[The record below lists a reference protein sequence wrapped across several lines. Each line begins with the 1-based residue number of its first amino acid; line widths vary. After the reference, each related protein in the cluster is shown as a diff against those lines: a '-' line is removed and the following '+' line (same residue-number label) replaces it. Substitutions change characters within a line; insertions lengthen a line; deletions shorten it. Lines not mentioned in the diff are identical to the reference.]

1 MAREEGT
8 YKGGSLQPSVGLQE
22 NVSQEML
29 CKKKEGKAYLIIV
42 MLFAMLLAMLFAAIV
57 NHIGVRIMIF
67 AVLFAMLFAMLFAP
81 YGKFSIKFF
90 KGLREEAEE
99 GEEGFLDEGENLKE
113 ITRSLLMVDN
123 VKAELSGGYLARH
136 FFRGVTWVI
145 SMSFICNFH

>member
-29 CKKKEGKAYLIIV
+29 GKKKEGKAYLIIV
-42 MLFAMLLAMLFAAIV
+42 MLFTMLFAAIV

-67 AVLFAMLFAMLFAP
+67 VVLFAMLFAP
-81 YGKFSIKFF
+81 YGKSSIKFF

-123 VKAELSGGYLARH
+123 VKAELFRGYLARH
-136 FFRGVTWVI
+136 FFRGVTWII
-145 SMSFICNFH
+145 SMSFICNFHKSSSYL